1 MVFTVPAK
9 WRVELR
15 AKIGL
20 YRNRCL
26 TQVTPYSCCLNIY
39 GYKYLD
45 TNQQILG

>member
-9 WRVELR
+9 CRVELR
-15 AKIGL
+15 VKIGL

-26 TQVTPYSCCLNIY
+26 TQVTPYLCCVYIY

-45 TNQQILG
+45 TDKPILG